1 MKTTSWYQKS
11 INECFTELNTNSKQG
26 LDENEVKRRQAENPN
41 VLEQSSGTNP
51 IKIFFSQF
59 TDTMVLVLLGASV
72 ISGIIGDIA
81 DTITIMAIVVIN
93 ATLGFIQEYKAERSL
108 EEIKKL
114 ASPHATVLREGTK
127 TKILA
132 QDLVPGDIVF
142 LEAGDRVPADLRLI
156 ETHSLAI
163 DEATLTGESVP
174 VEKDATVVYKGEVP
188 IADQKNCA
196 FMGTAITRGRGTALV
211 VNTGMDTIM
220 GQIAQMMKQTDKTLT
235 PLQMKLDQLGKILI
249 VICLAVCALVSVLG
263 ILRGES
269 ILTMLMAGISLAV
282 AAIPEGL
289 PAIVTVVLALGVQRM
304 AKRNAIVRKLPAVE
318 TLGCTTVICSDK
330 TGTLTQNKMTVTKI
344 GSLDLIASVE
354 GTGYSL
360 KGKFI
365 SNNKPINIL
374 KHNALRLTIENAYY
388 CNNALL
394 KERDEP
400 QGDPTEIA
408 LLVMAKKAGL
418 KSQYKRIREVPFDSA
433 RKKMTVV
440 VGANG
445 EYLVFVKGAL
455 DVLIDSCSHVMKA
468 EQVVSLNNID
478 KQKIFQIQEE
488 WANQALRV
496 LGFGYRKISK
506 EESLKLPDESL
517 ENNLILTG
525 ICGMI
530 DPPREGVEKSVAECI
545 GAGIVPIMITGD
557 HPITARAIANSIGIT
572 NESRVIT
579 GIEIDSMNDKELYQ
593 GALVSRVFA
602 RVSPQHKNRIVKV
615 LKDRNQVVAMT
626 GDGVNDAP
634 AVKSADIGIAMGI
647 TGTEVTK
654 EASSMILADDDFS
667 TIVKAVYEGR
677 AIYENIRKFIKYLLG
692 CNIGEVLVMFLASI
706 FGMPLPLLPIQIL
719 WVNLITDG
727 LPAMALGLEPP
738 EPGIMKRKPRP
749 KSEGIFARKLG
760 WIILGRGIYISI
772 ITLIVFT
779 IGLVYSKLNGI
790 DDLNIART
798 MALTTLVFCQLFY
811 VFECRSEKYSPL
823 ELGFFS
829 NPFLLIAVLTSMLMQ
844 LAVIYTPF
852 LQNVFNTVPLEGWQW
867 GIILLVAGGKLI
879 WKSTTYL
886 IGRVFI

>member
-1 MKTTSWYQKS
+1 MKNTSWYQKT
-11 INECFTELNTNSKQG
+11 IEECFKELNTDASHG
-26 LDENEVKRRQAENPN
+26 LGKDEVLKRQAEHPN
-41 VLEQSSGTNP
+41 IIEQSTGINP
-51 IKIFFSQF
+51 IKIFLSQF
-59 TDTMVLVLLGASV
+59 TDTMVLVLMAASV

-81 DTITIMAIVVIN
+81 DTITIMAIVFLN
-93 ATLGFIQEYKAERSL
+93 ATLGFIQEYRAERSL

-114 ASPHATVLREGTK
+114 ASPHATVLREGNK
-127 TKILA
+127 IKILA
-132 QDLVPGDIVF
+132 QDLVPGDIVY
-142 LEAGDRVPADLRLI
+142 LEAGDRVPADLRLL

-163 DEATLTGESVP
+163 DEATLTGESIP
-174 VEKDATVVYKGEVP
+174 VEKDATLVYKGEVP
-188 IADQKNCA
+188 IAEQKNCA
-196 FMGTAITRGRGTALV
+196 FMGTAVTRGRGTTLV
-211 VNTGMDTIM
+211 VNTGMETIM
-220 GQIAQMMKQTDKTLT
+220 GQIALMMKEADKSLT

-249 VICLAVCALVSVLG
+249 VICLSVCALVTVMG

-269 ILTMLMAGISLAV
+269 ILTMLLAGISLAV

-344 GSLDLIASVE
+344 ASLDLIADVE

-365 SNNKPINIL
+365 SHDKPINIL
-374 KHNALRLTIENAYY
+374 DNSALRLTAENAFY

-394 KERDEP
+394 KEDNEH

-408 LLVMAKKAGL
+408 LLIMAKKAGV
-418 KSQYKRIREVPFDSA
+418 KEKYKRIREIPFDSA
-433 RKKMTVV
+433 RKKMSVV
-440 VGANG
+440 VEDNG
-445 EYLVFVKGAL
+445 ECFVFVKGAF
-455 DVLIDSCSHVMKA
+455 DVLIDSCTYVMKNN
-468 EQVVSLNNID
+468 QVISITKNDRERFLN
-478 KQKIFQIQEE
+478 IQEE
-488 WANQALRV
+488 WAGQALRI
-496 LGFGYRKISK
+496 LGFAYRKLTRN
-506 EESLKLPDESL
+506 EALKLSDEDL
-517 ENNLILTG
+517 EKKLILTG

-530 DPPREGVEKSVAECI
+530 DPPREGVKKSVAECVK
-545 GAGIVPIMITGD
+545 AGIVPIMITGD
-557 HPITARAIANSIGIT
+557 HPLTARAIAHSIGISK
-572 NESRVIT
+572 ESRVIT
-579 GIEIDSMNDKELYQ
+579 GLDIDLMSDKELYQ
-593 GALVSRVFA
+593 GALNSRVFA

-615 LKDRNQVVAMT
+615 LKDRNHVVAMT

-692 CNIGEVLVMFLASI
+692 CNIGEVLVMFLASL

-719 WVNLITDG
+719 WVNLVTDG

-738 EPGIMKRKPRP
+738 EPGIMNRKPRP
-749 KSEGIFARKLG
+749 KNEGIFARGLG
-760 WIILGRGIYISI
+760 WTILGRGIYIGI
-772 ITLIVFT
+772 ITLTVFT
-779 IGLVYSKLNGI
+779 IGVVYSKLNGI
-790 DDLNIART
+790 DDLNLART

-811 VFECRSEKYSPL
+811 VFECRSEKYSPF

-829 NPFLLIAVLTSMLMQ
+829 NPFLIAAVLTSTFMH

-852 LQNVFNTVPLEGWQW
+852 LQGVFNTVPLEGWQW
-867 GIILLVAGGKLI
+867 VIILLVAGGKLI
-879 WKSTTYL
+879 IQNTLKL
-886 IGRVFI
+886 IGRFFI